1 MELKVTIV
9 CKNISINIA
18 KGYFK
23 KNTALSKLQA
33 TDAVKARKRGVKK
46 LLLFIEWSIAWL
58 VRIKLLD
65 KRRQWFL
72 EKREDCLNV
81 G

>member
-1 MELKVTIV
+1 MNFKVTIA
-9 CKNISINIA
+9 CDNNSN
-18 KGYFK
+18 GYFK
-23 KNTALSKLQA
+23 KNTALSKSQA
-33 TDAVKARKRGVKK
+33 TDAVKARIRDVKK